1 MAGNPACAQYSPSH
15 RNRASARSAIELVSA
30 EGKVTTRGLVERVGI
45 SRPTAAVLK
54 GLVGNGMLA
63 WHGKTE
69 RGPISS
75 TPYRRPFRPDFRVTF
90 ELPFDISATAAT
102 RARSTRWQRSST
114 SSGKTAAKMAAK
126 YGKVTT
132 KALADAVGI
141 SSKSASQT
149 LRGLVERKVLVWHG
163 RSTRDNTMICPLG
176 LRSSS
181 EQKG

>member
-1 MAGNPACAQYSPSH
+1 M
-15 RNRASARSAIELVSA
+15 
-30 EGKVTTRGLVERVGI
+30 TTRGLVERVGI

-163 RSTRDNTMICPLG
+163 RSTRDPRQYYDLSAG
-176 LRSSS
+176 PS
-181 EQKG
+181 E